1 METRIVRA
9 KENDLETVKK
19 ITQTTIREVYPKY
32 YPSGA
37 VEFFSEHHSDEK
49 IMRDINAGIVY
60 LIITDDG
67 VPAGTVTL
75 TDNEIDR
82 LFVLPAFQGK
92 GYGRALLD
100 FAQEAIAKNYDV
112 IKLHASLPA
121 KSIYLK
127 RGFHEV
133 EYFKIDTGHGDY
145 LCADVMEKKNDRASD
160 STNI

>member
-1 METRIVRA
+1 MGTRIIKA
-9 KENDLETVKK
+9 KESDFEIVKQ
-19 ITQTTIREVYPKY
+19 ITQDTIREVYPKF
-32 YPSGA
+32 YPEGA
-37 VEFFSEHHSDEK
+37 VEFFSEHHSNER
-49 IMRDINAGIVY
+49 IMSDIKAEIVY
-60 LIITDDG
+60 LLITHDSMP
-67 VPAGTVTL
+67 VGTVTL

-100 FAQEAIAKNYDV
+100 FAEDAISKKYDV

-121 KSIYLK
+121 KNIYLK

-145 LCADVMEKKNDRASD
+145 LCADVMVKNV
-160 STNI
+160 

>member
-60 LIITDDG
+60 LLITDDSCN
-67 VPAGTVTL
+67 TQTTIL
-75 TDNEIDR
+75 
-82 LFVLPAFQGK
+82 
-92 GYGRALLD
+92 
-100 FAQEAIAKNYDV
+100 
-112 IKLHASLPA
+112 
-121 KSIYLK
+121 
-127 RGFHEV
+127 
-133 EYFKIDTGHGDY
+133 
-145 LCADVMEKKNDRASD
+145 
-160 STNI
+160 